1 MLSLLLVL
9 VVAAA
14 AAAAFIVESR
24 QPAPQAAP
32 EAIAP
37 TPAPT
42 APAPPAYEPPAPEA
56 EPQQQ
61 TSEIAA
67 QPAAQAAAQTQ
78 PPPAAEPA
86 VQPAPEPAEEPNPA
100 PAPTPAPA
108 LLRVAPN
115 EIRQGETV
123 AVLVDAEQAA
133 SAALRVEGALEPMIR
148 IGARWFALQPFAP
161 DTPLG
166 ARAIEV
172 ELYDDAGELLQTL
185 AATVQV
191 APSNVPLEEIIIGGG
206 SGAPA
211 DPEALQRDI
220 DVRFTEH
227 ASVTGP
233 PRWAGPWRR
242 PVAGEDSGLFG
253 APRSYN
259 GYLAPGWHHGHDI
272 AADHGDPVV
281 ASAAGRV
288 AWTGELALHGIG
300 VILDHGAGVYS
311 GYWHLSLIAVN
322 VGDDLAAGDWLGN
335 IGVTGLTTGPH
346 LHWEVIVRGQDV
358 DPLQW
363 LGPRRPRLPGESG
376 GGW

>member
-1 MLSLLLVL
+1 ML
-9 VVAAA
+9 
-14 AAAAFIVESR
+14 VE
-24 QPAPQAAP
+24 
-32 EAIAP
+32 
-37 TPAPT
+37 
-42 APAPPAYEPPAPEA
+42 
-56 EPQQQ
+56 
-61 TSEIAA
+61 
-67 QPAAQAAAQTQ
+67 
-78 PPPAAEPA
+78 
-86 VQPAPEPAEEPNPA
+86 
-100 PAPTPAPA
+100 
-108 LLRVAPN
+108 
-115 EIRQGETV
+115 
-123 AVLVDAEQAA
+123 AEQAA
-133 SAALRVEGALEPMIR
+133 SAALRVGGALEPMIR
-148 IGARWFALQPFAP
+148 VGARWFALQPFAP
-161 DTPLG
+161 DAALG

-185 AATVQV
+185 AAAVQV
-191 APSNVPLEEIIIGGG
+191 APSNVPLEEIVIGEG

-211 DPEALQRDI
+211 DPEALQRDV
-220 DVRFTEH
+220 DVRFSEH

-259 GYLAPGWHHGHDI
+259 GQPAAGWHHGHDI

-281 ASAAGRV
+281 APAAGRV
-288 AWTGELALHGIG
+288 AWTGDLALHGIG

-322 VGDDLAAGDWLGN
+322 VGDELAAGDWLGN

-363 LGPRRPRLPGESG
+363 LGPRRPRLPGESA

>member
-288 AWTGELALHGIG
+288 A
-300 VILDHGAGVYS
+300 
-311 GYWHLSLIAVN
+311 
-322 VGDDLAAGDWLGN
+322 
-335 IGVTGLTTGPH
+335 
-346 LHWEVIVRGQDV
+346 
-358 DPLQW
+358 
-363 LGPRRPRLPGESG
+363 
-376 GGW
+376 